1 MCLPTERSLPGQPG
15 KEGTQGRCRARGHR
29 AARVGAVREVRLPP
43 CGHRSRGSAGRGDPP
58 GAPCPKTGEGEGPGN
73 TAPLLVSARDVGRAG
88 FGVSVGRDGRRHLS
102 QVSSSGSRLCP
113 RVPPAPPGPASHPF
127 RRTPSSFTCDDG
139 RVALSALRLHPQLQ
153 GETLPRDVR
162 QRLRSR
168 RQRLPAAG
176 EVQGGERPAPGGAR
190 HPRRPAPQP
199 ALRLAPRL
207 LAASPGCP
215 RPPTPL
221 PPGVRRGCGSE
232 PPLRRSA
239 RVQPVRMVRGGRPA
253 ARSLQPARLRG
264 VGGPG
269 VPAGQAERRQQ
280 QRDQGS
286 PAALHG
292 PGGRGVGGR
301 RPRDC
306 GRLRGAAGGSRGS
319 AGASSP
325 GAADPNFFPG
335 AALLPSASP
344 GGGGEGGKGGGR
356 GGGGRGHGRGDPSA
370 CGGAGAR
377 CPPTPGR
384 REPSAACG
392 SGRCALI

>member
-1 MCLPTERSLPGQPG
+1 MQS
-15 KEGTQGRCRARGHR
+15 
-29 AARVGAVREVRLPP
+29 
-43 CGHRSRGSAGRGDPP
+43 P
-58 GAPCPKTGEGEGPGN
+58 GAPRSPGRGGARGAAATVRPPLPGLRGPGGIRRELRDPKPGGGEGPGN
-73 TAPLLVSARDVGRAG
+73 TALLPVSARDAGRAG
-88 FGVSVGRDGRRHLS
+88 FGVSVGRYGCCHLS

-113 RVPPAPPGPASHPF
+113 RVPPAPAGLASHPF
-127 RRTPSSFTCDDG
+127 RRIPSSFTCDDG

-162 QRLRSR
+162 QRLRPR

-199 ALRLAPRL
+199 AFRLAPRL

-221 PPGVRRGCGSE
+221 PPGVRGCGSE
-232 PPLRRSA
+232 PPLSRSA

-264 VGGPG
+264 VGGPV

-292 PGGRGVGGR
+292 PGGTG
-301 RPRDC
+301 D
-306 GRLRGAAGGSRGS
+306 RGAA
-319 AGASSP
+319 AP
-325 GAADPNFFPG
+325 GLREAQ
-335 AALLPSASP
+335 
-344 GGGGEGGKGGGR
+344 
-356 GGGGRGHGRGDPSA
+356 GGGGRQ
-370 CGGAGAR
+370 
-377 CPPTPGR
+377 
-384 REPSAACG
+384 
-392 SGRCALI
+392 SG